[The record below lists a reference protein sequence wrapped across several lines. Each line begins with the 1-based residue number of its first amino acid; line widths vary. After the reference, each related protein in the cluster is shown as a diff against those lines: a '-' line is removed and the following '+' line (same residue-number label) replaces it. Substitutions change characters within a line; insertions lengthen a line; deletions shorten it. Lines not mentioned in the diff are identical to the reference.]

1 MILMAMLA
9 ASLLIIAL
17 IFSNMVS
24 ASILDDQNREL
35 KDANDIIQTEYFMNI
50 TSFSIPYY
58 ISYSIY
64 DLETETCLLTN
75 NPFLPLLKDTSKNS
89 ERYIEKDFFSDGD
102 LDILYFSKKVE
113 NEKGK
118 YLFIT
123 AQNMDNNP
131 ADKILKNIPR
141 AIGITIPA
149 IFIVAFFMTFFV
161 AKQTIKPVI
170 KITNTAKTISS
181 SNLENTL
188 PLGRFNDEIDDLAKT
203 FNRLF
208 RQLKIDF
215 EREKQFS
222 SDVSHELKTPLSVI
236 IGQANLLL
244 RWGKNDPEQLEKSL
258 LAIKDEAKSMEAII
272 NNLLE
277 LTRVE
282 SKRIKPK
289 VNKIVTKELFE
300 RLQNEFNQIAPN
312 AKISFED
319 EEDLIIYNDNE
330 MLHQVLTVSMSNS
343 IKFAGNNCTIKLKA
357 ISDEDKIIITTQDN
371 GPGFGDKNLEHV
383 FDRFF
388 CGDEAH
394 TRGKGGC
401 GLGLSIAKVLINA
414 MEGTI
419 EAKDDN
425 GAMIKI
431 TLPAEIRYET
441 IEE

>member
-1 MILMAMLA
+1 MILMALLA
-9 ASLLIIAL
+9 ASLLVIAL

-24 ASILDDQNREL
+24 ASILEDQNREL
-35 KDANDIIQTEYFMNI
+35 KSANEIIQAEYFMNV
-50 TSFSIPYY
+50 TAFSIPYY

-64 DLETETCLLTN
+64 DLESESCILTN
-75 NPFLPLLKDTSKNS
+75 NPFLPILEDTAKNS
-89 ERYIEKDFFSDGD
+89 ERYIEEDFFSDGD
-102 LDILYFSKKVE
+102 LDILYFAKTLE
-113 NEKGK
+113 NESGK

-141 AIGITIPA
+141 AIGITIPT
-149 IFIVAFFMTFFV
+149 IFLVAFFMTFFV

-244 RWGKNDPEQLEKSL
+244 RWGKDDPEQLEKSL

-277 LTRVE
+277 ITRVE
-282 SKRIKPK
+282 SQRIKPK
-289 VNKIVTKELFE
+289 VNKIVIRELFE
-300 RLQNEFNQIAPN
+300 RLQNEFTQIAPN
-312 AKISFED
+312 SKISFED
-319 EEDLIIYNDNE
+319 EEDLVLYNDNE

-343 IKFAGNNCTIKLKA
+343 IKFAGSECSIKLKA
-357 ISDEDKIIITTQDN
+357 VSDEDRIIITTHDD

-414 MEGTI
+414 MEGSI
-419 EAKDDN
+419 AAEDDQ
-425 GAMIKI
+425 GAVIKI
-431 TLPAEIRYET
+431 TLPAGIRYE
-441 IEE
+441 IPE